1 MKQDIKEEAIAKKAA
16 RLIRIRPSMTLATT
30 FDGDPWAA
38 PVYYAGTGRGLYFFS
53 NPQSRHI
60 QDAIASGNA
69 ACAVYEESTDWE
81 NLRGLQMSGVIR
93 PVPAGM
99 EAAAA
104 VSAYVRKFPFIRAF
118 FKAALKPDL
127 AGFQRLFHAGLYCF
141 VPRRIYYTDNSF
153 QFGFRRQVRR
163 KALFP

>member
-1 MKQDIKEEAIAKKAA
+1 MKQDITEEAIAKKTA
-16 RLIRIRPSMTLATT
+16 RLLRIRRSMTLATT
-30 FDGDPWAA
+30 FNGEPWAA
-38 PVYYAGTGRGLYFFS
+38 PVYYVCAEKGLYFFS

-60 QDAIASGNA
+60 QDALASGQA

-81 NLRGLQMSGVIR
+81 NLCGLQMSGVIR
-93 PVPAGM
+93 RVRSGM

-118 FKAALKPDL
+118 FKAAIKPDL